1 MGSCICQILRS
12 ASLWSTGLAKGT
24 EERSIYEAYITLIAY
39 SEHFIY
45 IENQFF
51 ISNAGGLTN
60 EDSTVENRIAE
71 ALVLRIKKA
80 HESKEKFRVIIVLPL
95 LPGFEG

>member
-1 MGSCICQILRS
+1 M
-12 ASLWSTGLAKGT
+12 AKGN
-24 EERSIYEAYITLIAY
+24 EEKSIYDAYITLIAY

-60 EDSTVENRIAE
+60 EDNIVENRIAE
-71 ALVLRIKKA
+71 ALVLRISKA
-80 HESKEKFRVIIVLPL
+80 HEAKEKFRVIIVLPL